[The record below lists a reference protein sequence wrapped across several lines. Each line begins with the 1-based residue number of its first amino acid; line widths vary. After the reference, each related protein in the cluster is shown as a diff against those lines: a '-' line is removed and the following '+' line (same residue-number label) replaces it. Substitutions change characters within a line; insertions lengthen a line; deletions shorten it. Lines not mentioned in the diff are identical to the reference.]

1 MTGAIRP
8 THPNNIS
15 FVERIGMYPEL
26 AIGYLGLLL
35 FMIGDGVEAGFLS
48 LMLTDMRFGTA
59 KVALVFTAYG
69 ASAALGSWL
78 SGALSDIFGPKKV
91 MWAGLLIWL
100 GFEIPVSSRRHRA
113 CKLQNHCRQ
122 LWPARLRLSLLCLR
136 LSLLG
141 RRRHARALPR
151 HRRRMVL
158 VRAHRRPSHARRAA
172 RQFCRAPHWRLQNP
186 VGLRRAWSPSADSS
200 PCLLVKEKRGTLP
213 LSTTGENPLAVL
225 FTGVSILWRHPK
237 VALGGIVATITTT
250 SEFGFLVCLP
260 IFYVQKVGFTEGQWL
275 QIVSIIFATNVV
287 ANLFWGWVGDKIGW
301 RRTITFV
308 GACGCALTTMG
319 LFYVPHIFGPNF
331 ILVMLAGMAYGIALA
346 GFVPIAAIMAVLAP
360 ESRGASMSIMNLG
373 SGLSMFTGPAIVGIF
388 QPMFGISGVIWIFA
402 LHVPDRR
409 RPELHA
415 PHPRRPVTP
424 IRNRNQYP
432 QLNHLLANSPP
443 TPGFPGLDSETRET
457 TTLNPSANP
466 LTR

>member
-1 MTGAIRP
+1 MTAAI
-8 THPNNIS
+8 HPFGQNKIS
-15 FVERIGMYPEL
+15 FVERIGMHPEL

-48 LMLTDMRFGTA
+48 LMLTDMHFGTV

-100 GFEIPVSSRRHRA
+100 GFEIPF
-113 CKLQNHCRQ
+113 
-122 LWPARLRLSLLCLR
+122 
-136 LSLLG
+136 LLG
-141 RRRHARALPR
+141 GIAHANYKIIVVSYGLRGFGYPFFAYGFLCWVAAVTPERYLGTAVGWFWSARTGGLPTLGALLASFAVPLIGGYKTLWVSV
-151 HRRRMVL
+151 VL
-158 VRAHRRPSHARRAA
+158 VAIG
-172 RQFCRAPHWRLQNP
+172 
-186 VGLRRAWSPSADSS
+186 GLIA
-200 PCLLVKEKRGTLP
+200 LLLIREKRGSLP

-308 GACGCALTTMG
+308 GACGCALTTLG
-319 LFYVPHIFGPNF
+319 LFYIPHIFGANF
-331 ILVMLAGMAYGIALA
+331 VLVMLAGMAYGIALA

-388 QPMFGISGVIWIFA
+388 QPIFGISGVIWIFA
-402 LHVPDRR
+402 FMYLVSAVLSYMLR
-409 RPELHA
+409 
-415 PHPRRPVTP
+415 
-424 IRNRNQYP
+424 I
-432 QLNHLLANSPP
+432 
-443 TPGFPGLDSETRET
+443 PGVRSLR
-457 TTLNPSANP
+457 
-466 LTR
+466 